1 MSDFTMTYDFEW
13 DPIKKERNLIKHGVA
28 FEEAATVFL
37 DPDALSELDSKHGGF
52 EERWITMGFSTGG
65 RLLVVCHTFDEVGR
79 RRCRIRLIS
88 SRRAARKERQSY
100 GK

>member
-37 DPDALSELDSKHGGF
+37 DPDA
-52 EERWITMGFSTGG
+52 RWPT
-65 RLLVVCHTFDEVGR
+65 R
-79 RRCRIRLIS
+79 R
-88 SRRAARKERQSY
+88 
-100 GK
+100 